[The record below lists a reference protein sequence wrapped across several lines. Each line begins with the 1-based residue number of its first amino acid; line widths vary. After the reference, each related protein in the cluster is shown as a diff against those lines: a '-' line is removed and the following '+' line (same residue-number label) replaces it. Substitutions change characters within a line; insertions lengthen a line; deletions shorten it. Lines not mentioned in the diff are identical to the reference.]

1 VPDGTDLLGMEFD
14 EMEDPEAPSKR
25 NYVSEA
31 MFYRYLYQY
40 RDLTDAPEDT
50 QELRRKFS

>member
-1 VPDGTDLLGMEFD
+1 MPDGTDLLGMEFD